1 MKTNGWLAMLLSLA
15 LCTGSPVLYA
25 NPPETAEAPPDLP
38 GHEIHRHLHH
48 VEHEGED
55 PPDFAGT
62 TLTGDWGGRRSE
74 AWQAGWTFDGTVTVD
89 ALRNRGGQRNGG
101 GAMTNIDLR
110 ATADLEKLAGWTG
123 ATAYVNVLYS
133 GGSRV
138 NGNYTGSLMG
148 VSNIEVAAPTARLFQ
163 AWIQQNF
170 FNDQFSVLAGIY
182 PIDSEFSVIESASI
196 LMHPTFGAP
205 GDLSQTYVPSI
216 FNSAALGVRAKWV
229 SADRALYGMAAVMNG
244 VAGDP
249 DATRSYFFRS
259 SAGQGA
265 FVIGEIGWKPSEKGF
280 TLNPVEPV
288 DTVPTDELYDRER
301 FTGEG
306 EYALGLWRYS
316 KPPPDQYAV
325 DADGQPARDH
335 AQGGYV
341 LAENTLFGL
350 GEKGR
355 DVSAFARYSW
365 SNGRAT
371 AIDRTW
377 NLGVR
382 VRGPLASR
390 PDDVLAIGAVHGGL
404 SSGYRSTQ
412 AAGGNPTAA
421 SENVLEVSWR
431 AVLTRYLAVQ
441 PVAQWIRHPGG
452 GADAERATLFGV
464 RMQLVL

>member
-148 VSNIEVAAPTARLFQ
+148 VSNIEVTVPTARLIQ

-265 FVIGEIGWKPSEKGF
+265 FAIGEIGWKPSEKGF

-306 EYALGLWRYS
+306 KYALGLWRYS

>member
-265 FVIGEIGWKPSEKGF
+265 FAIGEIGWKPSEKGF

-306 EYALGLWRYS
+306 KYALGLWRYS

-412 AAGGNPTAA
+412 AAGGNPAAA